1 KMRLNASPD
10 DYLAG
15 SDTQDYLSKLPTEI
29 KSVPMV
35 VLVNQGSAS
44 ASEIVAG
51 ALQDHKRAVIMG
63 SQTFGKASVQTILPL
78 GGDTA
83 LKLTTARYYTPNG
96 RSIQL
101 TGIIPDIALDD
112 GTGSDASLRFREADL
127 TNHLTNDRGAD
138 KAPVAARQPAAHL
151 ISRRHRV
158 QKTSTKKISDPR
170 PAKSWR
176 KTTTNCHRQSSSSKA
191 AAP

>member
-1 KMRLNASPD
+1 
-10 DYLAG
+10 
-15 SDTQDYLSKLPTEI
+15 
-29 KSVPMV
+29 
-35 VLVNQGSAS
+35 
-44 ASEIVAG
+44 
-51 ALQDHKRAVIMG
+51 MG

-78 GGDTA
+78 GSDTA

-138 KAPVAARQPAAHL
+138 KAPVAVAPASNAFHFAPTPRAKDVDEKDL
-151 ISRRHRV
+151 KPEPGEVVAKNDYELSQAIEFLKSRGPV
-158 QKTSTKKISDPR
+158 SAS
-170 PAKSWR
+170 A
-176 KTTTNCHRQSSSSKA
+176 N
-191 AAP
+191 